1 VTRGTADTAILS
13 PNADSTINDRNPD
26 YNMGGHLTI
35 DAGASGMADK
45 KRALLMFNIA
55 GQIPPQATVSSV
67 TLTVKMVR
75 APNGGG
81 VDSIFSLHRL
91 RQFWGEGNKA
101 TADDN
106 TTDFGEQ
113 ATTNEVTWNARLY
126 SAPLWSAPGTS
137 SPVDYFSAASATNF
151 IAGVGTYTFNSNS
164 NLIADVQAWVNNP
177 DTNFGWILTSL
188 LENTSTTIRRFGSRE
203 STNGPLL
210 TVQYSLPAARPILTP
225 LSIQANRF
233 RFSFD
238 AATNR
243 IYTVDHRGA
252 LPGTNWTALTNIGPL
267 AVATNV
273 IVSDVLT
280 SSNRFYRV
288 STP

>member
-1 VTRGTADTAILS
+1 MLS

-26 YNMGGHLTI
+26 YNMGGHATI
-35 DAGASGMADK
+35 DAGASGMGDK
-45 KRALLMFNIA
+45 KRALLMFDIA
-55 GQIPPQATVSSV
+55 GQIPPQATVASV

-75 APNGGG
+75 APSGGG

-91 RQFWGEGNKA
+91 RQSWGEGNKA
-101 TADDN
+101 TVNDN
-106 TTDFGEQ
+106 TDDFGVQ

-126 SAPLWSAPGTS
+126 SAPLWSVPGTS

-164 NLIADVQAWVNNP
+164 NLVADVQAWVNNP
-177 DTNFGWILTSL
+177 GTNFGWILTSL

-203 STNGPLL
+203 STNAPLL
-210 TVQYSLPAARPILTP
+210 TVQYSLPAAPPILTP
-225 LSIQANRF
+225 LSIQTNRF

-238 AATNR
+238 AETNR
-243 IYTVDHRGA
+243 IYTVEHRGA
-252 LPGTNWTALTNIGPL
+252 LTGTNWTVLTSIGPL
-267 AVATNV
+267 AIATNV

-288 STP
+288 NIP